1 MPQTF
6 LKENKPLAKNLNNK
20 TRCATQL
27 LKPHNKLEHE
37 TAED

>member
-6 LKENKPLAKNLNNK
+6 LKENEPLAENLDNK

-27 LKPHNKLEHE
+27 LTPQNKREHE
-37 TAED
+37 TAEN